1 MASGKF
7 LLLAGGLFF
16 AFAGGVKAGDFERY
30 YRIALAN
37 DPIHAAAKAQFEAD
51 LQQRPLARAGLLPSL
66 SLSALSARNDYERRD
81 VGAKTTRG
89 YDYDS
94 RSLTVRLVQP
104 LFDMERWAVWKGGDA
119 KARQGEIVYAEAQQE
134 VALRFA
140 QAWFEYLL
148 ARDSL
153 ELARA
158 QRDSLKAQKDQVDH
172 LYKGGFAALT
182 DVEETAA
189 RLQLAMAAELAA
201 KNAADLRRRELERM
215 LGQSLDREPASV
227 GHFAPQA
234 PEPADPLR
242 WTEAARK
249 RNYKVLAL
257 QLAQEMAGY
266 ELDRSRAG
274 FYPSVSLVMS
284 AQQGQRPNYLTE
296 RDSNTSLG
304 VQLEFPLF
312 SGGRTSAQLDQSRA
326 LSEKAGHQLEDAL
339 REAEVRASQFYLEL
353 LNGAAQI
360 NAMQA
365 AERSS
370 DIALQGMQAG
380 QKVGLRTNT
389 DVLNAQQQL
398 YTVKRDLQKARYTYL
413 LSRLRLQAEV
423 GSLGEVE
430 VKNLESIFAA
440 LSR

>member
-1 MASGKF
+1 MKSQKI
-7 LLLAGGLFF
+7 LRLAGVLAL
-16 AFAGGVKAGDFERY
+16 AFAGAVQAGDFERY

-66 SLSALSARNDYERRD
+66 SLSALSARNEYERRD
-81 VGAKTTRG
+81 VGAKNARQF
-89 YDYDS
+89 DYDS
-94 RSLTVRLVQP
+94 RTLTVRLVQP

-119 KARQGEIVYAEAQQE
+119 KARQGEIVYAEAQQA

-158 QRDSLKAQKDQVDH
+158 QRDSLKAQKEQVDH

-201 KNAADLRRRELERM
+201 KNSVDLRRRELERM
-215 LGQSLDREPASV
+215 LGQPLEREPASV
-227 GHFAPQA
+227 SQFEPQA
-234 PEPADPLR
+234 PEPADPLT
-242 WTEAARK
+242 WIEAARK
-249 RNYKVLAL
+249 RNYKVLGL
-257 QLAQEMAGY
+257 QLTKEMAGY
-266 ELDRSRAG
+266 DVDRSRAG
-274 FYPSVSLVMS
+274 YYPNVSLVMS
-284 AQQGQRPNYLTE
+284 AQQGRSPNYLTD

-312 SGGRTSAQLDQSRA
+312 SGGRTSAQLDQARA
-326 LSEKAGHQLEDAL
+326 LSDKAGHQLEDAL
-339 REAEVRASQFYLEL
+339 REAEVRASQYYLEL
-353 LNGAAQI
+353 LNGVAQI
-360 NAMQA
+360 RALQA

-380 QKVGLRTNT
+380 QRVGLRTNT

-398 YTVKRDLQKARYTYL
+398 YTVRRDLQRSRYSYL
-413 LSRLRLQAEV
+413 LNRLQLQAVV
-423 GSLGEVE
+423 GSLGRDGGV
-430 VKNLESIFAA
+430 VWND
-440 LSR
+440 